1 MTDINNPKQNQL
13 LAALPANNYA
23 FVSSLLERVEVS
35 CGDILYEPGRA
46 LSHVYFPATC
56 IISKLYFMENGA
68 SSELAMIG
76 NEGIVGISLFM
87 GGETMPHQALVVMP
101 GFAYRLRRK
110 LFEQEI
116 KRIGGERSGALHGVL
131 LRYIQA
137 VITHIT
143 QLAVC
148 NRHHAIDQQIC
159 RWLLMILDRQNDTE
173 ITVTQQSISTFLG
186 VRRKG
191 ITEAAGKLQ
200 QAGLIRYQRG
210 HISVLDRVG
219 LEAQSC
225 ECYQVI
231 KNEFD
236 RLLPIRTKLTPRP
249 IPITAINTYGIN
261 QRHQV
266 ALCI

>member
-1 MTDINNPKQNQL
+1 
-13 LAALPANNYA
+13 
-23 FVSSLLERVEVS
+23 
-35 CGDILYEPGRA
+35 
-46 LSHVYFPATC
+46 
-56 IISKLYFMENGA
+56 
-68 SSELAMIG
+68 
-76 NEGIVGISLFM
+76 
-87 GGETMPHQALVVMP
+87 
-101 GFAYRLRRK
+101 
-110 LFEQEI
+110 
-116 KRIGGERSGALHGVL
+116 
-131 LRYIQA
+131 
-137 VITHIT
+137 
-143 QLAVC
+143 
-148 NRHHAIDQQIC
+148 
-159 RWLLMILDRQNDTE
+159 MILDRQNDTE